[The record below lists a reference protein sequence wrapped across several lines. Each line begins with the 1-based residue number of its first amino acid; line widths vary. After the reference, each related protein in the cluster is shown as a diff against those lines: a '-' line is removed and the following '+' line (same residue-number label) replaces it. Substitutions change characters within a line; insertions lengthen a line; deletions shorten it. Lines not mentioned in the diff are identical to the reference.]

1 MSVYR
6 TRNGAI
12 GNSIKNSISDI
23 LPNKN
28 VESLERTK
36 FQQSQVVYSLKSENL
51 LLTYRNTF

>member
-12 GNSIKNSISDI
+12 GNSIRNSISDI

-28 VESLERTK
+28 VDSIERAK
-36 FQQSQVVYSLKSENL
+36 FLQSQVK
-51 LLTYRNTF
+51 